1 MGGLIT
7 IIIFFLVL
15 AAAFLGVGFF
25 VWRNILRFAKGVER
39 GIKMVPLLIHLPPP
53 SDDVEVGTR
62 DVREVIQEKISQA
75 EVLYNL
81 IAGTAKK
88 GFKSRFYG
96 QRHIAFEIIA
106 TGGVIRFYVAVP
118 VALESVINQAVL
130 TAYPGAQLEQVEDH
144 NIFSPTGKISGTTG
158 GEIVLKHDYSYP
170 IATFTELKR
179 DAMQAMIN
187 ALTSLGSGDG
197 AAIQI
202 LIRPAF
208 SGWSKASESLVEKK
222 KKHKGKKGSSIQL
235 KGVASALWKP
245 PEAEEKSHEDKPL
258 STLEQSVVEAI
269 EQKTKHPGYEVMVR
283 VVASSTTS
291 AQSQAILRN
300 IASAFALFDSPGLN
314 GFKYEEA
321 KDIESF
327 VTAFIF
333 RFFPPEARSTILNS
347 VELATLL
354 HLPDDQF
361 THTSQ
366 LQRQYNKQV
375 DGPNNLPDKG
385 SLLGWNTYRGLKKEI
400 RLTEDDRRRHLYI
413 LGQTG
418 TGKSTV
424 LTNLIYQDMLEGKG
438 LAFIDPHGDEA
449 EKLMS
454 MIPKDRTED
463 VIYFNPG
470 DMQFPLGLNMF
481 EYDLPEQK
489 DFLIQEA
496 INMLYRLYDPQHQ
509 GIIGPR
515 YEHWFRNAALT
526 LMADPAGATF
536 IEIPK
541 IFTDKQF
548 QRDKM
553 KYVTDPTVQDFWN
566 KEMAQ
571 TSDYHKS
578 EILGWFVSKFGAF
591 MSNEMMR
598 NIIGQTKSSLD
609 LREIM
614 DEGKILIVNLSKGRV
629 GELNSMLLGMIFVMK
644 FGAAAMSRANI
655 PEAQRKDFT
664 LYVDEFQNFST
675 DTFADILSEAR
686 KYRLSL
692 VVANQ
697 FIGQLSEEIRDAV
710 FGNVG
715 TMMVSRCGAS
725 DADFLVKQ
733 FSPTFD
739 TRDLVN
745 LPNGEWVTR
754 LLIGGLPSQPFTLRG
769 LPPVKVSN
777 PKLGV
782 ALKQLSAAKYGRP
795 RAQVQAEIFKRLETK
810 PAPSPFGQPPGLG
823 SQNNLMA
830 GRPQLPA
837 RPGQLPARP
846 GQLPPR
852 PPAATSSGSSFLD
865 EWLAKRRQTGISAPT
880 ANVTSPNSGSASLP
894 SFSRPTLNNGS
905 NSGFPAPNVSVAG
918 MPSISAQP
926 IQTQNASGAT
936 PMPITSGDP
945 SNYSPLMPLNNPLG
959 ESNLKSSYTKK
970 DKEDLVG
977 HTALDPHKESK
988 LRRPNTVQPQVVSKA
1003 DTNLKNANIPTK
1015 KDESKETPN
1024 RIPHKPLPG
1033 ESIMPVKQPQNEQ
1046 EPSIDTNT
1054 RDTVSQK
1061 NEKHELPKI
1070 ILESDRYRTDS
1081 SSSNNQSA
1089 SKVEE
1094 IKPLGKKSEDTR
1106 NIVAQVNKLKSENRK
1121 KSDLKAK
1128 SKQTAVATST
1138 GSPRL
1143 MPGEI
1148 YIDEEGI
1155 IHQSTDD
1162 KDK

>member
-7 IIIFFLVL
+7 IIIIFLIL
-15 AAAFLGVGFF
+15 ASIFLGVGFF

-53 SDDVEVGTR
+53 SDDVEIGTR

-96 QRHIAFEIIA
+96 QRHMSFEIIA

-118 VALESVINQAVL
+118 VALESVINQAIL

-144 NIFSPTGKISGTTG
+144 NIFSPTGKISGTIG
-158 GEIVLKHDYSYP
+158 GEVVLKHNYSYP

-187 ALTSLGSGDG
+187 ALTSVGSGDG
-197 AAIQI
+197 AAIQV

-222 KKHKGKKGSSIQL
+222 KKHKGKKGNVLQL
-235 KGVASALWKP
+235 KGVAEALWKP
-245 PEAEEKSHEDKPL
+245 PEVSEKSHDEKPL
-258 STLEQSVVEAI
+258 TALEQSVVEAI

-283 VVASSTTS
+283 VVASSPTS
-291 AQSQAILRN
+291 SQSQTILRN
-300 IASAFALFDSPGLN
+300 ITSAFALFDSPGLN
-314 GFKYEEA
+314 GFKFEEA

-375 DGPNNLPDKG
+375 DGPSNLPDKG
-385 SLLGWNTYRGLKKEI
+385 SLLGWNNYRGVKKEI

-454 MIPKDRTED
+454 MIPKERTED

-526 LMADPAGATF
+526 LLSDPGGATF

-598 NIIGQTKSSLD
+598 NIIGQVKSSLD
-609 LREIM
+609 LRDIM
-614 DEGKILIVNLSKGRV
+614 DSGKILIVNLSKGRV

-655 PEAQRKDFT
+655 PESQRRDFT

-697 FIGQLSEEIRDAV
+697 FIGQLTEEIRDAV

-769 LPPVKVSN
+769 SPPVEISN
-777 PKLGV
+777 PKLGT

-795 RAQVQAEIFKRLETK
+795 RAQVEAEIFKRLETK
-810 PAPSPFGQPPGLG
+810 PTPSPFGQPQALGGQNKLMPGN
-823 SQNNLMA
+823 S
-830 GRPQLPA
+830 
-837 RPGQLPARP
+837 
-846 GQLPPR
+846 QLPPR
-852 PPAATSSGSSFLD
+852 PVQLPGQIPGQLPQRPMQGASSGSSFLD
-865 EWLAKRRQTGISAPT
+865 EWLAKRRQAGPAAARPQQPMPLAGGAAQSPSQPLSRQQPVSSLPQPSARPQQNT
-880 ANVTSPNSGSASLP
+880 NAGQNHLVGSASPL
-894 SFSRPTLNNGS
+894 
-905 NSGFPAPNVSVAG
+905 
-918 MPSISAQP
+918 SAQP
-926 IQTQNASGAT
+926 STHRETKLQPDKHKVLGPHEESQLRSVPKAAQAAKHTPISTESAGSAHVASAAHEEK
-936 PMPITSGDP
+936 P
-945 SNYSPLMPLNNPLG
+945 SPVPP
-959 ESNLKSSYTKK
+959 E
-970 DKEDLVG
+970 
-977 HTALDPHKESK
+977 
-988 LRRPNTVQPQVVSKA
+988 
-1003 DTNLKNANIPTK
+1003 
-1015 KDESKETPN
+1015 
-1024 RIPHKPLPG
+1024 PHKPQPG
-1033 ESIMPVKQPQNEQ
+1033 ESVLPTKQPHGELSQPQQNE
-1046 EPSIDTNT
+1046 EPLTKVI
-1054 RDTVSQK
+1054 K
-1061 NEKHELPKI
+1061 EHETPKI
-1070 ILESDRYRTDS
+1070 ILESNTHAANTPIANRE
-1081 SSSNNQSA
+1081 SNKA
-1089 SKVEE
+1089 KVEE
-1094 IKPLGKKSEDTR
+1094 IKPLGKLSDDKQDLELEVDRLSAET
-1106 NIVAQVNKLKSENRK
+1106 K
-1121 KSDLKAK
+1121 KKATK
-1128 SKQTAVATST
+1128 PVSQSSKTQKPTQGPA
-1138 GSPRL
+1138 L
-1143 MPGEI
+1143 LPGEI

-1155 IHQSTDD
+1155 IHQSKELAT
-1162 KDK
+1162 K